1 MDERKGQHYK
11 DGELETILS
20 MAPTIQNIQFLSE
33 LLGRSTDAI
42 EIVYKLAF
50 EHGSFGKDADIQ
62 KAKILEAKKRVGIS
76 IGRNN

>member
-1 MDERKGQHYK
+1 MEDRKGQQYK

-20 MAPTIQNIQFLSE
+20 MAPTKQNIQFLSE
-33 LLGRSTDAI
+33 LLGRSAEAI

-50 EHGSFGKDADIQ
+50 EHGSFGRDADAQ
-62 KAKILEAKKRVGIS
+62 KTKILEAKKRVGIS